1 MDRKSQ
7 RTIIKAESMTV
18 SSDSGSTAAS
28 TPQKPK
34 PVPLYYNPDSGSSVK
49 VLDLIRHDQ
58 RIRLEATKPE
68 ELEQTIKRAVLQG
81 AQRVLISGGDGT
93 VALAASHLA
102 GKKTELAVIPSGTL
116 NHFAQR
122 TGIPVN
128 AEDSL
133 DIALNSKA
141 QPVDVGYVNDTL
153 FINTSSVGAYPTF
166 VRSRNYL
173 ENRMHYYPA
182 SVVAGVRRL
191 LNFRSVRVTLAGK
204 QLRTPLVFIGVG
216 ERELRLPTFGQVK
229 QQGQKGLHLIAV
241 ACNGKIEMFKLVVKS
256 IFLGIDPMQKEGH
269 IENQLLSDIV
279 VHFHRRQKRV
289 HIALD
294 GELTW
299 LYTPLQYR
307 LAPQEIMVAMPGG
320 KTDITGTSK

>member
-1 MDRKSQ
+1 MSVTND
-7 RTIIKAESMTV
+7 I
-18 SSDSGSTAAS
+18 GSTAGSA
-28 TPQKPK
+28 PQNTK
-34 PVPLYYNPDSGSSVK
+34 PVPLYYNPDSGSSAK
-49 VLDLIRHDQ
+49 VLELIRHDH
-58 RIRLEATKPE
+58 RIRCEATKPQE
-68 ELEQTIKRAVLQG
+68 MKQKIKRAVEEG

-93 VALAASHLA
+93 VALAAAHLA

-122 TGIPVN
+122 TGIPLN
-128 AEDSL
+128 AEESL
-133 DIALNSKA
+133 DIALNGKA
-141 QPVDVGYVNDTL
+141 QPVDVGYVNDAL

-182 SVVAGVRRL
+182 SIVAGVRRL
-191 LNFRSVRVTLAGK
+191 LKFRSVRVNLAGK
-204 QLRTPLVFIGVG
+204 QLRTPLVFIGVE

-241 ACNGKIEMFKLVVKS
+241 VCDNKIEMFKLVAKS
-256 IFLGIDPMQKEGH
+256 IFFGIDPMQKEGH
-269 IENQLLSDIV
+269 IENQLLSDIEL
-279 VHFHRRQKRV
+279 HFHRRQKRV

-307 LAPQEIMVAMPGG
+307 LAPQEIMVAMPGD
-320 KTDITGTSK
+320 KTDITDISK